1 MKTNNLRA
9 CAPVCLCACVPVC
22 LCACVP
28 PPGDVVMVRHGAAC
42 LAASAAA
49 QNAEGSKGRLSSR
62 RGTANA
68 LVESFALDPASNRC
82 VDRYATFFFILFPEL
97 FGSVFDFWNFVAL
110 SAGSAGTTTS
120 RGRQSGGGILWWRAA
135 LCWSC
140 VYARVVSSSQSC
152 TTATATAMARQ
163 RLTKR
168 KRKRRRRRKGRRQRA
183 MALCAILRR
192 ERWPSL
198 AMMMSH
204 Q

>member
-1 MKTNNLRA
+1 V
-9 CAPVCLCACVPVC
+9 PVCLCACVPVC

-110 SAGSAGTTTS
+110 SAGSAGTMS